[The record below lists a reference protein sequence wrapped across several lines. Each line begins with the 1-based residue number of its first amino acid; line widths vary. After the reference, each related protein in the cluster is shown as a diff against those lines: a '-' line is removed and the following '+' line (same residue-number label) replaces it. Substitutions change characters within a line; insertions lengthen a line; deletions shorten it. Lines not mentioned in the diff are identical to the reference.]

1 MKMHFDCWAL
11 VELELIDDGAA
22 CIEDACL
29 VGGFFPTRQ
38 SIAPFVRSVALADMK
53 FSEEFAQTWMVR
65 PRYKRRTYEAIPL
78 HNVHFSDLSDLEK
91 AICESAKL
99 RWAGIGK

>member
-11 VELELIDDGAA
+11 VELSDDGTG

-53 FSEEFAQTWMVR
+53 DAEKFARTWMVR
-65 PRYKRRTYEAIPL
+65 PNYTRRTYEAVPL
-78 HNVHFSDLSDLEK
+78 HNVHFSELSDLEK
-91 AICESAKL
+91 AICESARL
-99 RWAGIGK
+99 RRAGIGK